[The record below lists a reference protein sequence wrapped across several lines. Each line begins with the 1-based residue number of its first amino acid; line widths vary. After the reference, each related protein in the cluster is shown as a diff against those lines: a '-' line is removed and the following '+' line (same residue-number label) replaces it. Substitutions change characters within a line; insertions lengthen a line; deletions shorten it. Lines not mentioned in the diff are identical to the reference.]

1 MPTRAE
7 AACDVEPLL
16 VPRPWPN
23 LVRILKPRPRP
34 VVDSDPLAL
43 VYPRADSEALS
54 LPDVSLNK
62 VGRAVDVDT
71 ADLRTLDGGNLGSG
85 ESRV

>member
-1 MPTRAE
+1 M
-7 AACDVEPLL
+7 
-16 VPRPWPN
+16 
-23 LVRILKPRPRP
+23 
-34 VVDSDPLAL
+34 DSDPLAL